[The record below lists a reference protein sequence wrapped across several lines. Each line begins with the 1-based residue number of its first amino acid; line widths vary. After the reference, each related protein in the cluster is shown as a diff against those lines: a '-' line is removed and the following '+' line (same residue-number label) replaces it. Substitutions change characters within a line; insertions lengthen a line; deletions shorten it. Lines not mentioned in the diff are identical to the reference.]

1 MELTKNSL
9 KKMVKQVLKEEMMPI
24 FPKAPD
30 SESKEE
36 ALENLEEDEDII
48 RFHENESKEGEEEG
62 EGISVIEQVVQEEIA
77 KYIKKKT

>member
-48 RFHENESKEGEEEG
+48 RFHENESKEGE
-62 EGISVIEQVVQEEIA
+62 GISVIEQVVQEEIA